1 MDENTIDLRELLDI
15 ILNNIRKI
23 AKITLACIAIAVLY
37 LLIASP
43 VYESQSLL
51 RIKQQQGLGDSLL
64 ATVTGGNTQVTQQ
77 RMSTYAEILKSRGVV
92 IPVIEATEEQDKDG
106 KFPAYAGY
114 VKSRITTVP
123 FKNTEILQVSVNAK
137 TPELAQKANSL
148 LVEGFLNRLTDLSHT
163 EAKAT
168 REFLTKRTDDA
179 KGEVT
184 KAEAALQKYK
194 AKHRIADPV
203 EGAKSYVTRAAD
215 IDKLKA
221 ENQLN
226 LETAQA
232 KLAAVDGQLGGEG
245 RGTADNATIQK
256 YNGQLAE
263 LEATKIGYQDKYTAK
278 HPKMVEIN
286 DQIASLK
293 RKIRAEINKVATLQ
307 APSDNAVHQGLIA
320 GKFQSEGEIAVA
332 QKRGAALQTLEDKL
346 NKDLEKLSKVEQ
358 GYVQVARDANVASE
372 LYVMLA
378 KRLEE
383 AKIAEVMVTN
393 DVQVIDTATLPER
406 PIKPRKALT
415 LVLAALLGVLLGS
428 GLVVAGEL
436 LNKKAKTEE
445 DITNYLQ
452 LPILGV
458 VPDANSLAK
467 AMSKDKQN
475 IGIVGKLRRL
485 LWRR

>member
-15 ILNNIRKI
+15 IINNIRTI
-23 AKITLACIAIAVLY
+23 GKITLGCICIAALY
-37 LLIASP
+37 LFIASP

-51 RIKQQQGLGDSLL
+51 RIKRQQGLGTSLL
-64 ATVTGGNTQVTQQ
+64 ETVTGSDTQVTQQ

-92 IPVIEATEEQDKDG
+92 VPVIEATENQDKNG
-106 KFPAYAGY
+106 KYPSYDGY
-114 VKSRITTVP
+114 VKGRITTVP
-123 FKNTEILQVSVNAK
+123 FKNTEILQVSVNAG
-137 TPELAQKANSL
+137 TPERAQKANAL
-148 LVEGFLNRLTDLSHT
+148 LVEGFLNRLVDLSHT

-168 REFLTKRTDDA
+168 RDFLTKRTDDA
-179 KGEVT
+179 KEEVA
-184 KAEAALQKYK
+184 KAEAALQQYK
-194 AKHRIADPV
+194 AKNKISDPV
-203 EGAKSYVTRAAD
+203 AGTTSFVSRGAAL
-215 IDKLKA
+215 DKMVS
-221 ENQLN
+221 ENKLN

-232 KLAAVDGQLGGEG
+232 KLAAVDSQLEGIG
-245 RGTADNATIQK
+245 RGTADNATIKQ

-263 LEATKIGYQDKYTAK
+263 LEAQKMAYQDKYTAK

-286 DQIASLK
+286 DQIVRMK
-293 RKIRAEINKVATLQ
+293 QKIKMEINKVATLQ

-332 QKRGAALQTLEDKL
+332 QKRAEVLKEMEDKL

-383 AKIAEVMVTN
+383 AKIAEVMVAN
-393 DVQVIDTATLPER
+393 DVQVIDTATLPET
-406 PIKPRKALT
+406 PIKPRKTLT
-415 LVLAALLGVLLGS
+415 LVLAAVLGVLIGS
-428 GLVVAGEL
+428 GLVIAGEL
-436 LNKKAKTEE
+436 LNKTAKTED

-452 LPILGV
+452 LPILGII
-458 VPDANSLAK
+458 PDADSLAK
-467 AMSKDKQN
+467 VMSDKKQK
-475 IGIVGKLRRL
+475 VGPVAKLRRL